1 MEENYFMGYY
11 NEIAIEVKDVSM
23 QFRMTTEKIT
33 TIKEYLV
40 KLAKFKINYK
50 NFTALDDINFTVN
63 KGDIFGILGL
73 NGAGKSTLL
82 KIISGVMKPTTG
94 KVTAQGTMAP
104 LIELGAGFDPE
115 LSARENIFLNG
126 AVLGYSRR
134 EMNQLYD
141 CIVDF
146 SELHNF
152 IETPIKNFSSGMYA
166 RLGFAVATAVKP
178 DILIVDEILSVGDY
192 KFREKCE
199 TKINEMITTGTT
211 ILMVSHDINQVEKLC
226 NRGILLNKGKLI
238 SDGPIESVSRLYKE
252 GEVLE
257 RL

>member
-1 MEENYFMGYY
+1 
-11 NEIAIEVKDVSM
+11 
-23 QFRMTTEKIT
+23 
-33 TIKEYLV
+33 
-40 KLAKFKINYK
+40 
-50 NFTALDDINFTVN
+50 
-63 KGDIFGILGL
+63 
-73 NGAGKSTLL
+73 
-82 KIISGVMKPTTG
+82 
-94 KVTAQGTMAP
+94 
-104 LIELGAGFDPE
+104 
-115 LSARENIFLNG
+115 
-126 AVLGYSRR
+126 
-134 EMNQLYD
+134 MNQLYD